1 MAELLMRPANAILTW
16 LCLDYHQTLWYG
28 DNLRVLRGV
37 GGQERSGPRSRLVLT
52 ATGCKR
58 PVATIRDC

>member
-37 GGQERSGPRSRLVLT
+37 GGQDKIRTPQPPCAYCNRVQT
-52 ATGCKR
+52 AGRNNT
-58 PVATIRDC
+58 